1 MKGIEFYSKDKYVGY
16 VKNQVTGVIKE
27 AIRKFDERKAAMV
40 RTIPDSIESIMH
52 GNPNGLALVG
62 NGYGVQEQQVGNMG
76 MGEYLTLTTDS
87 LAAET
92 DGNISRTNS
101 ASSDT
106 QGNKQLNDTAVLT
119 NGETTLPQTST
130 TSEGPEFPRQSPQF
144 QSWCHDEE
152 GLWGDNFKI

>member
-1 MKGIEFYSKDKYVGY
+1 M
-16 VKNQVTGVIKE
+16 
-27 AIRKFDERKAAMV
+27 

-92 DGNISRTNS
+92 DGNTSLTNS

-106 QGNKQLNDTAVLT
+106 QGNKQLNDASVLT
-119 NGETTLPQTST
+119 NGQTTLPQTST
-130 TSEGPEFPRQSPQF
+130 TSEGERVNLLA
-144 QSWCHDEE
+144 E
-152 GLWGDNFKI
+152 GKNVCINDSNGFRPATSQNDTSLEIDNGSLHKNTVQNATQKAAKSQVL